1 MTTRTTIWQ
10 SERVLCFSS
19 KNTQREKLDACL
31 AVKVF
36 FLFSTE
42 GSLQSYCVRA
52 KPEFCAKVSEG
63 EVEGVGGRCDA
74 PPGGL
79 DPHHPAGAIC
89 LQVQGKVAA
98 DGLHA
103 VTQLLA
109 QERVCKSN
117 VPVNHKHKH
126 AALVSIYRCSLVT
139 ADPVCVC
146 LCASSRWISK

>member
-1 MTTRTTIWQ
+1 MLR
-10 SERVLCFSS
+10 FSS

-31 AVKVF
+31 AVTVF

-42 GSLQSYCVRA
+42 GSLQSYSVRA

-103 VTQLLA
+103 VTQPLA

-126 AALVSIYRCSLVT
+126 AALVYIYIGVYWSQLTEC
-139 ADPVCVC
+139 VCVYVC
-146 LCASSRWISK
+146 RPGGFQSKADI

>member
-1 MTTRTTIWQ
+1 MFTTTRTTIGQ
-10 SERVLCFSS
+10 SERVFCFSS
-19 KNTQREKLDACL
+19 KNTQGEVWQLKC
-31 AVKVF
+31 
-36 FLFSTE
+36 FSPFPTE
-42 GSLQSYCVRA
+42 GSLESRCVRA

-63 EVEGVGGRCDA
+63 EVEGVVGRWEA

-117 VPVNHKHKH
+117 MRVNHKH
-126 AALVSIYRCSLVT
+126 AALVPIWRCSLVP
-139 ADPVCVC
+139 AD
-146 LCASSRWISK
+146 